1 MSFLDMIGASD
12 MAYIICLIK
21 NSIEVWKYDPS
32 DTTKTMPKPLFTRG
46 ESKKRA
52 FGKTTMSDDGMKYF
66 KKGIS
71 NWKMAFN
78 DRGELYDTFI

>member
-1 MSFLDMIGASD
+1 
-12 MAYIICLIK
+12 
-21 NSIEVWKYDPS
+21 
-32 DTTKTMPKPLFTRG
+32 MPKPLFTRG
-46 ESKKRA
+46 ETKKRQ

-78 DRGELYDTFI
+78 DRGGELYETLVLTLKVVGGGRTSTAY